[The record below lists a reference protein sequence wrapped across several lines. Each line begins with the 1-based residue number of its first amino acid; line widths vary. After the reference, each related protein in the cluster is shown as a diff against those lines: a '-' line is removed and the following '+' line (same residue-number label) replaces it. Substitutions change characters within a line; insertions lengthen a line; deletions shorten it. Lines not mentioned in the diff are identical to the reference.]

1 MLEASILVIG
11 DEILGG
17 FVEDSNSHWLAV
29 RLREHGVPLTRIV
42 TIPDEAEAIDEALTA
57 ELGRSRPRVI
67 FTSGGIGSTPDDITY
82 EAVAASLG
90 RGIVQEPRIA
100 EAIGLALDWTR
111 DHGVEVTDE
120 FTDHLMRIARIPEGS
135 SLLRREGGWVPGV
148 RVDLDGGAGSDAGV
162 SIMILPGVPSEFRAI
177 VTNAIEPDLLEGRN
191 EPFQVRELTHGF
203 PESVLNV
210 IFARLIERYPGVKL
224 GSYPGVPMIV
234 RLIGRPGEVDEA
246 MDELQAYVTDL
257 ENDEGGSRLKDAW
270 TRRFGAMQ
278 ERN

>member
-42 TIPDEAEAIDEALTA
+42 TVPDEADAIDEALTR
-57 ELGRSRPRVI
+57 ELTRSRPRVI

-82 EAVAASLG
+82 EAIAASLG
-90 RGIVQEPRIA
+90 RGIVEEPRITQA
-100 EAIGLALDWTR
+100 LELALDWTR

-120 FTDHLMRIARIPEGS
+120 FEDHLMRIARIPEGAQ
-135 SLLRREGGWVPGV
+135 LLRREGGWVPGV
-148 RVDLDGGAGSDAGV
+148 RVDLDGGAETEQGV

-177 VTNAIEPDLLEGRN
+177 VTSAIEPDLLAGRN
-191 EPFQVRELTHGF
+191 DPWQVRELTHGF

-210 IFARLIERYPGVKL
+210 IFARLIERYPDVKL
-224 GSYPGVPMIV
+224 GSYPGVPMVV
-234 RLIGRPGEVDEA
+234 RLIGRPREVDAA
-246 MDELQAYVTDL
+246 MGELERYVRDL
-257 ENDEGGSRLKDAW
+257 EEDEGGARLKEAW

>member
-1 MLEASILVIG
+1 MLAASILVIG

-29 RLREHGVPLTRIV
+29 RLREHGVPLTRVV
-42 TIPDEAEAIDEALTA
+42 TIPDEAGAIDEALTA
-57 ELGRSRPRVI
+57 ELARSRPRVI

-82 EAVAASLG
+82 EAVAASLE
-90 RGIVQEPRIA
+90 RGLTEEPRIA
-100 EAIGLALDWTR
+100 EAIGLAVDWTR

-120 FTDHLMRIARIPEGS
+120 FTEHLMRIARIPQGA

-148 RVDLDGGAGSDAGV
+148 RVDLDGGAQADDGV
-162 SIMILPGVPSEFRAI
+162 SILILPGVPSEFRAI
-177 VTNAIEPDLLEGRN
+177 ITNTVEPELLEGRN
-191 EPFQVRELTHGF
+191 EPLEVRELTHGF
-203 PESVLNV
+203 PESLLNV

-234 RLIGRPGEVDEA
+234 RLIGQEDQVVAA
-246 MDELQAYVTDL
+246 MDELQTYVREL
-257 ENDEGGSRLKDAW
+257 EQDEGGARLKDAW